1 MWSIPLILT
10 SLVVAARTD
19 SRRAYVAY
27 NAIAVSGILIFAVG
41 PYQFLP
47 MVARHWTVFDHIVG
61 NAFSLWGIA
70 ALVVIWLLPFSP
82 APAATRAADQ
92 PLAEIRS
99 A

>member
-1 MWSIPLILT
+1 M
-10 SLVVAARTD
+10 
-19 SRRAYVAY
+19 AY